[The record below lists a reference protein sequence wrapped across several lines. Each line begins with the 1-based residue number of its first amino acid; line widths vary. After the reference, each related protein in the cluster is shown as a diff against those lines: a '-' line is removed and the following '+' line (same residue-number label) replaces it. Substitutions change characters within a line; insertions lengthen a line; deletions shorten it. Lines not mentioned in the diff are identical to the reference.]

1 MATLLALPSPEE
13 AAAAVRERVRSAQ
26 ARAAET
32 GLDYDG
38 GRPGGKT
45 LPRRTSLQ
53 LITTEEEGDVSSAV
67 DTLSLVVP
75 RKTRKDL
82 IAQFQV
88 PPAPLWLVEQV
99 PALDQL
105 NLGRDPQEQ
114 QARAAALSRAAA
126 CAARRPASAAALSDY
141 ARRRRTRGFMFL
153 RTLFVYCIFFIILF
167 MRMRTHAAC
176 SGRPHPRTH
185 PIFIFTAGS

>member
-53 LITTEEEGDVSSAV
+53 LITTEEEGDISSAV

-114 QARAAALSRAAA
+114 QARAAGPLPRRGLRSASPCISCRAFGLRQAPPSEWFYVIADIHHFCIVYSSSFFSWECARMPPAA
-126 CAARRPASAAALSDY
+126 GTPTEVL
-141 ARRRRTRGFMFL
+141 T
-153 RTLFVYCIFFIILF
+153 
-167 MRMRTHAAC
+167 
-176 SGRPHPRTH
+176 
-185 PIFIFTAGS
+185 PI